1 MSDQKKK
8 RKKENLP
15 LIQKAQLTLSN
26 IFKKKKDYLQAH
38 SNPMVKPMQ
47 KEKSKRSQKV
57 KKDTF
62 QGNNGENYQ

>member
-26 IFKKKKDYLQAH
+26 IFKKKKDYL
-38 SNPMVKPMQ
+38 
-47 KEKSKRSQKV
+47 
-57 KKDTF
+57 
-62 QGNNGENYQ
+62 